1 MISAFNFVEVSIDRI
16 SSGDTVLHGGKLMT
30 VSACDIKRCQ
40 FMGFTLFGDS
50 YNLGRKPVLKGI
62 YKGANSN

>member
-1 MISAFNFVEVSIDRI
+1 MSAFNFVEVKIDSI
-16 SSGDTVLHGGKLMT
+16 SVGDVVLHNGVEMT
-30 VSACDIKRCQ
+30 VSKCDIKRCQ

-50 YNLGRKPVLKGI
+50 YNLGRKSVLKGI